1 MIDFDPVRA
10 IAPDLLTVLGLALPI
25 LQEVVR
31 THLLSDD
38 STARIALDRVAS
50 IIANAHVKTA

>member
-10 IAPDLLTVLGLALPI
+10 IAPDLLTVLGLTLPI

-38 STARIALDRVAS
+38 STARIALDRVVS
-50 IIANAHVKTA
+50 VIAKAHVKTT